1 MIVNFNNFN
10 YATYDEGD
18 SCNYYFLV
26 SVRYD

>member
-18 SCNYYFLV
+18 SCSCCFLLH
-26 SVRYD
+26 VRYD